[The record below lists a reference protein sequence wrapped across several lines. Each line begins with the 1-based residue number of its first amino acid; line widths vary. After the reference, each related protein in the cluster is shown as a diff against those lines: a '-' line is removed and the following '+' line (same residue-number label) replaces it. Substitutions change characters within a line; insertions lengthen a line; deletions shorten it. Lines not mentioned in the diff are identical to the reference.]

1 MISKQKQHQHQ
12 FYQSQRTGIY
22 ILSSTITR
30 ICLFCMGPYNKENI
44 TQLEQV
50 QRKAARYVANRYHNT
65 S

>member
-1 MISKQKQHQHQ
+1 
-12 FYQSQRTGIY
+12 
-22 ILSSTITR
+22 
-30 ICLFCMGPYNKENI
+30 MGPYNKENI